1 MNNKT
6 DKNLDL
12 QAERDLGAL
21 EGFLHILAEQVLVLH
36 DNVPDMETVDS
47 EKLEEVQREL
57 VAIARGV
64 RMASTMADTA
74 HDDYKTLLEKAYAP
88 VRPLTLTEEH
98 KDQIREV
105 VGKHWSG

>member
-1 MNNKT
+1 MSNRT

-36 DNVPDMETVDS
+36 DKVPEIETPDS

-74 HDDYKTLLEKAYAP
+74 HDDYKTLLDKAYPSVKPSWA
-88 VRPLTLTEEH
+88 
-98 KDQIREV
+98 
-105 VGKHWSG
+105 SGMG